1 MIVLS
6 PTTMPPIFGP
16 VYLTSVSRLAP
27 PYGYAIVLG
36 AHPGCDGATVCTQ
49 ATIEGGPGV
58 RVPEHTRKLLFAGRT
73 NYVQEF
79 ACGAHCAG
87 SFRTTFIANGAT
99 YVISIKGGKVQ
110 DTATIERGLRV
121 AR

>member
-6 PTTMPPIFGP
+6 PTTMPPIFGH

-36 AHPGCDGATVCTQ
+36 AFPGCDGATVCTQ

-58 RVPEHTRKLLFAGRT
+58 RVPEHTRKLQFAGRI
-73 NYVQEF
+73 NYVQDF

-99 YVISIKGGKVQ
+99 YVISIKGGTIR
-110 DTATIERGLRV
+110 DATTIERGLRV
-121 AR
+121 TR